1 MARRKDHSPQQL
13 TDLTIAAVISFMAQ
27 HPINQLS
34 LRGLAKIV
42 GYSPGTL
49 LNLFGSYNKLLLQV
63 SGFTLG
69 QIQQQLAVE
78 VTSTDTNNSPINPT
92 DSIVAIAN
100 SYLNFAQQAPYQWQ
114 QVFEHR
120 LDSGQ
125 EIPPLH
131 QQQITELFQLIEPL
145 LAQLAPLANAN
156 TILIASRT
164 LWASVHGICMMS
176 IEDKLFTPASVTS
189 DTLIN
194 SLVTHYLKDWVSN
207 NQ

>member
-13 TDLTIAAVISFMAQ
+13 SDLTIAAVISFMAQ

-69 QIQQQLAVE
+69 QIQQQLAAE
-78 VTSTDTNNSPINPT
+78 VSSSDTNNCHVNPA

-100 SYLNFAQQAPYQWQ
+100 SYLKFAQQAPYQWQ

-120 LDSGQ
+120 LDSG
-125 EIPPLH
+125 EEMPLIH

-145 LAQLAPLANAN
+145 LAQLAPQANAN
-156 TILIASRT
+156 TVLIASRT

-176 IEDKLFTPASVTS
+176 IEDKLFTPTSITS
-189 DTLIN
+189 DTLID
-194 SLVTHYLKDWVSN
+194 SLITHYLRDWVN
-207 NQ
+207 HQ